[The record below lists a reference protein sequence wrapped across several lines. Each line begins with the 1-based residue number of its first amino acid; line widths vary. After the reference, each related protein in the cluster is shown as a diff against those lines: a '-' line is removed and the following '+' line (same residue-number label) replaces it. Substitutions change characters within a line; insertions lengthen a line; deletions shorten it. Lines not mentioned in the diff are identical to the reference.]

1 MGIAKSVLGW
11 TICLLCGYAAL
22 IACVLTVAPDL
33 AGVSHHARDLYIPV
47 TLMVAAALFNPVAF
61 RHLPSIKA
69 FFVRMLKAIAVLVLV
84 ATATYA
90 AGMTRAVYPDFVAER
105 IQHREIHIQ
114 ARANAGEF
122 SSLDAQDAAAR
133 AMRGRLSTDDVAIA
147 SAAVSSQMTDAAHR
161 RDWFLNAAASAPS
174 SWHFAIGL
182 APYAAGE
189 AFEYGIGVKP
199 DGLAARQWYERAARL
214 GVVQAQ
220 YRLGRLAE
228 TAPRPDYEKAMTH
241 YRQAA
246 DRGLPDAQF
255 ALARL
260 YDGADATGMKRNPRM
275 AARYYFLAAGQGQ
288 VWAQNNL
295 ATCYETGDGVA
306 KNDAQS
312 AYWYRQ
318 AAEQGDGLAA
328 FELASAYASG
338 RGVMKSAA
346 DYRKWMRKYY
356 LTHNEATPPGL

>member
-1 MGIAKSVLGW
+1 M
-11 TICLLCGYAAL
+11 YAAL
-22 IACVLTVAPDL
+22 IACVLTVAPDI
-33 AGVSHHARDLYIPV
+33 AGVSHGARDLYIPV

-61 RHLPSIKA
+61 RHLPSAKA
-69 FFVRMLKAIAVLVLV
+69 FFVRLLKATVVLGLAGVL
-84 ATATYA
+84 TYA
-90 AGMTRAVYPDFVAER
+90 VGMTRAAYPDFVAER
-105 IQHREIHIQ
+105 IQHREIDIQ

-122 SSLDAQDAAAR
+122 ASLDAQDAAAR
-133 AMRGRLSTDDVAIA
+133 MKRGRLSMDDAAIA
-147 SAAVSSQMTDAAHR
+147 RTAVIVQTADAAHR
-161 RDWFLNAAASAPS
+161 RDWFVNAARSAPTP
-174 SWHFAIGL
+174 WHFFAGL

-199 DGLAARQWYERAARL
+199 DGLAAGQWYERAAGL

-220 YRLGRLAE
+220 YRLGKLAE
-228 TAPRPDYEKAMTH
+228 IGPKPDYDKAQAH
-241 YRQAA
+241 YRIAA
-246 DRGLPDAQF
+246 DKGLPDAQF

-260 YDGADATGMKRNPRM
+260 YDGADANGMKRNPQR
-275 AARYYFLAAGQGQ
+275 AARLYFLAAAQGQ

-295 ATCYETGDGVA
+295 ATCYQAGDGVVRS
-306 KNDAQS
+306 DAQS

-328 FELASAYASG
+328 FELASAYATG

-356 LTHNEATPPGL
+356 LTHNEATPAGL